1 MGKNFPSHL
10 GLAAGMTKRWRGE
23 SKLPSNMAK
32 QPSPGFPGEAEI
44 YKMKLTIAAEQQEI
58 SIVSYYKAWVSW
70 SQTLMQFSF
79 KYLPLLKTRESG
91 L

>member
-1 MGKNFPSHL
+1 M
-10 GLAAGMTKRWRGE
+10 AWRE
-23 SKLPSNMAK
+23 QVWNEQVWKCRLPSNMAK
-32 QPSPGFPGEAEI
+32 QSSPCFPREVEI
-44 YKMKLTIAAEQQEI
+44 YKTKLTIAAEQQET